1 MGGGDVHLLMTI
13 RIQIYRLDW
22 HTASRIRGIL
32 FWCFQVLWRKIEI
45 QFHTKDFVVTTAEI
59 ESIKAQVKARYDL
72 SNKSSHIKAP
82 TDKAASKPPSANNQ
96 FNNQSTPR
104 PQTGVQM
111 KRKACVSA
119 DDGRWDNDRRT
130 RRVHHLVLSN
140 YCSIQHWRHIDGC
153 RSVDSCLAVDGQFI

>member
-1 MGGGDVHLLMTI
+1 M
-13 RIQIYRLDW
+13 
-22 HTASRIRGIL
+22 
-32 FWCFQVLWRKIEI
+32 

-111 KRKACVSA
+111 KRKASVLA
-119 DDGRWDNDRRT
+119 DDGR
-130 RRVHHLVLSN
+130 
-140 YCSIQHWRHIDGC
+140 
-153 RSVDSCLAVDGQFI
+153 